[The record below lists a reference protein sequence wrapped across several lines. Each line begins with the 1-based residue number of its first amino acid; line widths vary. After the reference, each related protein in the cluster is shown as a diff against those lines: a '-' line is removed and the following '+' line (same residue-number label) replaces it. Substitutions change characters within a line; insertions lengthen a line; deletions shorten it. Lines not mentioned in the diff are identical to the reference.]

1 MLEDR
6 LNADI
11 KAALLGGDQF
21 TATTLRGLKAT
32 ILNVKVAEGSRD
44 QQMPDQQIQSI
55 FAKEAKKRQESADLF
70 KQGGNNAK
78 ADQELAEKKLIE
90 TYLPA
95 QLSEQEIKMIIDDLA
110 GQIGA
115 ATMADM
121 GKLIGAVKGHAGP
134 SADGALV
141 AKLVKEKLSA

>member
-44 QQMPDQQIQSI
+44 QQMSDQQIQSI

-70 KQGGNNAK
+70 KQGGNDAK

-115 ATMADM
+115 ATTADM